1 MRQRDYQRQQ
11 KKAQRAIE
19 ILRGG
24 GRRDRVTDEPLPPD
38 NPEFESYPKAFQDLI
53 AKRFESGI
61 TRRRDND
68 DCAEAGAKGCW
79 THLILRDRARA
90 QLAHERARHEQETRT
105 ATLQMAR
112 KRAR

>member
-19 ILRGG
+19 ILRGT

-38 NPEFESYPKAFQDLI
+38 NPEFETYPKAFQDLI
-53 AKRFESGI
+53 AKRFELGI
-61 TRRRDND
+61 RWRENND
-68 DCAEAGAKGCW
+68 VGAEATANLGWA
-79 THLILRDRARA
+79 HIRLRDKDRA
-90 QLAHERARHEQETRT
+90 QRAHERARHEQETRT
-105 ATLQMAR
+105 ATQMAR